1 MNNTRV
7 TLKDI
12 ANECGYTV
20 NTVSRAMRNDPRL
33 SQGTREMIRET
44 AERLGYIPN
53 KVASS
58 LRSGKSHVIAVI
70 VNDLHNQHFCQML
83 GKMDEELQ
91 KAGYSLLILCM
102 QLNEELA
109 QQLINTAISLSVDGI
124 LYFPHMRSRTPIESM
139 MSNHMPF
146 VLLDRWVQDIT
157 VDNVRCDDENGGYIA
172 GKHLAELG
180 HRKYLYLSGLN
191 LSSSQIDRL
200 AGFKKAMKEYGIPE
214 ENIRIVPGEQA
225 ENALSK
231 GCIADLLYP
240 LDYTALV
247 SFRDELAY
255 PAVSA
260 LRERGFSVPGDISVI
275 SFDNLSG
282 GNPNLL
288 PLTSIYAAE
297 SDVASEGVK
306 ILLERI
312 ESPDLPQRTKI
323 LPVRIYNENA
333 TTGPAKVI

>member
-12 ANECGYTV
+12 ANECGYTA
-20 NTVSRAMRNDPRL
+20 NTVSRAMRNDPHL
-33 SQGTREMIRET
+33 PEVTRKLIRDT
-44 AERLGYIPN
+44 AARLGYIPN
-53 KVASS
+53 KMASS
-58 LRSGKSHVIAVI
+58 LRSGKSHVVAVI

-83 GKMDEELQ
+83 GKMDAELQ

-109 QQLINTAISLSVDGI
+109 EQQINTAISLSVDGI
-124 LYFPHMRSRTPIESM
+124 LYFPHMRSRTPVRLM
-139 MSNHMPF
+139 QNNNMPF
-146 VLLDRWVQDIT
+146 VLLDRRIEDVTTDC
-157 VDNVRCDDENGGYIA
+157 VRCDDEQGGYLA

-191 LSSSQIDRL
+191 ISSSQIDRL
-200 AGFKKAMKEYGIPE
+200 AGFMRAMKEYGINDE
-214 ENIRIVPGEQA
+214 DIRIVPGEVA
-225 ENALSK
+225 EDALSRGK
-231 GCIADLLYP
+231 IAELLQP
-240 LDYTALV
+240 SDYTAIV

-255 PAVSA
+255 PAVNA
-260 LRERGFSVPGDISVI
+260 LRGQGYSVPGDISVI

-306 ILLERI
+306 TLLRRI
-312 ESPDLPQRTKI
+312 DEPELPFQTMI
-323 LPVRIYNENA
+323 LPVSIYNEDA
-333 TTGPAKVI
+333 TTGPIQG